1 MKSRKTH
8 RKLSK
13 LQRQLFDQ
21 VKAVLP
27 ASIAAIENQAQ
38 VEKLESHIFQ
48 MRSGGLISDQEYQN
62 YLYDIKQHYIK
73 NGWEQPTT

>member
-1 MKSRKTH
+1 MSKILH

-13 LQRQLFDQ
+13 LQRQLFEQ

-27 ASIAAIENQAQ
+27 ACIAAIENQSQA
-38 VEKLESHIFQ
+38 EKLEEHIWQ
-48 MRSGGLISDQEYQN
+48 MRSGGLISDQEYQT
-62 YLYDIKQHYIK
+62 YLHDIKQHYIK